1 MKLFSRISERISDV
15 KKSISESIPAPV
27 KKYGPAVAAVGAVA
41 ATAAAVYL
49 VKKNKVELLDV
60 LADVKSEFD
69 AVDNYKVA
77 NPGKLP
83 IQEEAIFKTAVV
95 VGGIKKAY
103 KASKAATLL
112 SLVATTLW
120 IASGLSVFYFW
131 MNPVQAE
138 RATTGVKFLG
148 GIGMGQIRGLLK
160 ARKTKLEKQTL
171 ENEIKQ
177 MVREQVQDEVTRREQ
192 MKARAEKAGKSNG
205 NPNPLF
211 NATPQAK
218 ANRAARRA
226 AEKGQ
231 K

>member
-1 MKLFSRISERISDV
+1 MKLFKGISERISEV

-27 KKYGPAVAAVGAVA
+27 KKYGPAVAVVGAVA
-41 ATAAAVYL
+41 ATAAAVYF
-49 VKKNKVELLDV
+49 VKKNQAELIDV
-60 LADVKSEFD
+60 FEDVKSEFD
-69 AVDNYKVA
+69 AVDNYKAA

-83 IQEEAIFKTAVV
+83 IQEEVIFKTAVV

>member
-1 MKLFSRISERISDV
+1 M
-15 KKSISESIPAPV
+15 
-27 KKYGPAVAAVGAVA
+27 
-41 ATAAAVYL
+41 
-49 VKKNKVELLDV
+49 VKKNKVELIDV

-69 AVDNYKVA
+69 AVDNYKAA

-103 KASKAATLL
+103 KASKAATML
-112 SLVATTLW
+112 SVVAATLW

-192 MKARAEKAGKSNG
+192 MKACAEKVGKSNG

-211 NATPQAK
+211 NATPQTK

>member
-1 MKLFSRISERISDV
+1 MKLFKGISERISDV

-27 KKYGPAVAAVGAVA
+27 KKYGPAVAVVGAVA
-41 ATAAAVYL
+41 ATAAAVYF
-49 VKKNKVELLDV
+49 VKKNQAELIDV
-60 LADVKSEFD
+60 FEDVKSEFD

>member
-15 KKSISESIPAPV
+15 KKSISDSIPAPV

-49 VKKNKVELLDV
+49 VKKNKVELIDV

-69 AVDNYKVA
+69 AVDNYKAA

-83 IQEEAIFKTAVV
+83 VQEEVIFKTAVV

>member
-1 MKLFSRISERISDV
+1 MKLFKGISERISDV
-15 KKSISESIPAPV
+15 KKSISESIPAPI
-27 KKYGPAVAAVGAVA
+27 KKYGPAVAVVGAVA
-41 ATAAAVYL
+41 ATAAAVYF
-49 VKKNKVELLDV
+49 VKKNQAELIDV
-60 LADVKSEFD
+60 FEDIKSEFD
-69 AVDNYKVA
+69 AVDNYKAA

>member
-1 MKLFSRISERISDV
+1 MKLFKGISERISEV

-27 KKYGPAVAAVGAVA
+27 KKYGPAVAVVGAVA
-41 ATAAAVYL
+41 ATAAAVYF
-49 VKKNKVELLDV
+49 VKKNQAELIDV

-69 AVDNYKVA
+69 AVDNYKAA

-138 RATTGVKFLG
+138 RA
-148 GIGMGQIRGLLK
+148 
-160 ARKTKLEKQTL
+160 E
-171 ENEIKQ
+171 
-177 MVREQVQDEVTRREQ
+177 
-192 MKARAEKAGKSNG
+192 
-205 NPNPLF
+205 
-211 NATPQAK
+211 
-218 ANRAARRA
+218 
-226 AEKGQ
+226 
-231 K
+231 

>member
-1 MKLFSRISERISDV
+1 MKLFSSISEAISDV
-15 KKSISESIPAPV
+15 KKSISESIPEPV
-27 KKYGPAVAAVGAVA
+27 KKYGPAVAVVGAVA
-41 ATAAAVYL
+41 ATAAAVYF
-49 VKKNKVELLDV
+49 VKKDQAELIDV
-60 LADVKSEFD
+60 VQDVKSEFD
-69 AVDNYKVA
+69 AVDNYKAA

-83 IQEEAIFKTAVV
+83 LNEEMIFKAAVV
-95 VGGIKKAY
+95 VKGIKKAY
-103 KASKAATLL
+103 TASKAATML

-148 GIGMGQIRGLLK
+148 GLGMGQIRGLLK
-160 ARKTKLEKQTL
+160 ARKTRMEKQTL
-171 ENEIKQ
+171 ENEIKK
-177 MVREQVQDEVTRREQ
+177 MVKEQVQDEVTRREQ

-211 NATPQAK
+211 NATPEAK

-226 AEKGQ
+226 NKKGQ

>member
-15 KKSISESIPAPV
+15 KKSISDSIPAPV

-41 ATAAAVYL
+41 ATAAAVYF
-49 VKKNKVELLDV
+49 VKKNQAELIDV
-60 LADVKSEFD
+60 FEDVKSEFD
-69 AVDNYKVA
+69 AVDNYKAA

-83 IQEEAIFKTAVV
+83 IQEETIFKTAVV

-177 MVREQVQDEVTRREQ
+177 MVKEQVQDEVTRREQ

>member
-1 MKLFSRISERISDV
+1 MKLFSRISETISDV
-15 KKSISESIPAPV
+15 KKSISDSIPAPV
-27 KKYGPAVAAVGAVA
+27 KKYGPAVAVIGAVA
-41 ATAAAVYL
+41 ATAAAVYFT
-49 VKKNKVELLDV
+49 KANQAELIEV
-60 LADVKSEFD
+60 VQDVKSEFD
-69 AVDNYKVA
+69 AVDNYKAA

-83 IQEEAIFKTAVV
+83 AQQEMIYKTSVILNGV
-95 VGGIKKAY
+95 KKAY
-103 KASKAATLL
+103 TASKAATML

-148 GIGMGQIRGLLK
+148 GLGMGQVRGLLK
-160 ARKTKLEKQTL
+160 ARKTKLEKQAL

-211 NATPQAK
+211 NATPEAK

-226 AEKGQ
+226 NKKGQ

>member
-1 MKLFSRISERISDV
+1 MKLFKGISERISEV

-27 KKYGPAVAAVGAVA
+27 KKYGPAVAVVGAVA
-41 ATAAAVYL
+41 ATAAAVYF
-49 VKKNKVELLDV
+49 VKKNQAELIDV
-60 LADVKSEFD
+60 FEDVKSEFD
-69 AVDNYKVA
+69 AVDNYKAA

-83 IQEEAIFKTAVV
+83 IQEEVIFKTAVV

-192 MKARAEKAGKSNG
+192 MKARAENAGKSNG

>member
-1 MKLFSRISERISDV
+1 MKLFKGISERISGV

-27 KKYGPAVAAVGAVA
+27 KKYGPAVAVVGAVA
-41 ATAAAVYL
+41 ATAAAVYF
-49 VKKNKVELLDV
+49 VKKNQAELIDV
-60 LADVKSEFD
+60 FEDVKSEFD
-69 AVDNYKVA
+69 AVDNYKAA

-83 IQEEAIFKTAVV
+83 TQEEAIFKTAVV

>member
-1 MKLFSRISERISDV
+1 MKLFSRISERISEV

-27 KKYGPAVAAVGAVA
+27 KKYGPAVAVVGAVA
-41 ATAAAVYL
+41 ATAAAVYF
-49 VKKNKVELLDV
+49 VKKNQAELIDV
-60 LADVKSEFD
+60 FEDVKSEFD
-69 AVDNYKVA
+69 AVDNYKAA

-83 IQEEAIFKTAVV
+83 IREEAIFKTAVV